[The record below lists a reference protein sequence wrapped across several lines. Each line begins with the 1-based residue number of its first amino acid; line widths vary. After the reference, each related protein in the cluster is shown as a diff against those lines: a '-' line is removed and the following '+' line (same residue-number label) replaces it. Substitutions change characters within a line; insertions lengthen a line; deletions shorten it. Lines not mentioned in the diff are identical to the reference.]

1 MNETF
6 LSWIEFELLLRRLE
20 EQVQE
25 PKRIEVKR
33 DYIKEKETTYQA
45 SVRSH
50 YRYKDF
56 SILNGYCES
65 QGDK

>member
-1 MNETF
+1 MNDTF

-20 EQVQE
+20 EQVE
-25 PKRIEVKR
+25 KPKSIQIKR
-33 DYIKEKETTYQA
+33 DYMQEKEVSYHA

-56 SILNGYCES
+56 TILNAYCES
-65 QGDK
+65 QSE